1 MTPRPGRVR
10 DPVHGYVVFTAIERA
25 LLDHPV
31 AQRLR
36 HVSQSAAAQFVFP
49 EMRVSRLAHSLGAMH
64 LASRFFAASLA
75 NAGGDVRARLG
86 SGFDAVV
93 ARHAQL
99 GLGGTDDRL
108 LQEAGLQTGRD
119 LQPDQRVNVMLVEQG
134 LRLASLVH
142 DLGHLPFS
150 HDFETALEQHL
161 KSHRPPGGTVL
172 LAQGPGGDKIH
183 ERVGYA
189 LASTVLAAV
198 FNERL
203 EGTPVAKAAEVSL
216 SIARD
221 ILNAPAFPELDAG
234 DEALTLSWLHGLIA
248 GELDVDRADYVLRDA
263 RHYGLTAAGF
273 DVDRLVDNLAPAMEA
288 GRIVTAVLPQGVS
301 AAESL
306 SVARFRMYAWAIY
319 HHKVQQIAAGLHRS
333 LEDLLEHGG
342 PAVASFLE
350 DITAIAEGRADPEL
364 VARFAGYDDIWCTML
379 LRDRLRRGVDAAV
392 EPWLALFV
400 ERRPGPRSLW
410 KRPSDFPAEDRA
422 AWNRRLP
429 GHADL
434 ERRAAFDRIRSELA
448 AEGILIAELGF
459 RPWNARADRESA
471 LQVITPAGLRPLTQL
486 SPLTRA
492 LAGAWE
498 SELHLMAFAASGQ
511 AAINPTTVLERL
523 EPALHPEQE
532 PSP

>member
-1 MTPRPGRVR
+1 MTPRPGRIR

-64 LASRFFAASLA
+64 LATRFFAASIA
-75 NAGGDVRARLG
+75 NADDGVRNQIRA
-86 SGFDAVV
+86 GFDAVV
-93 ARHAQL
+93 ERHAQL

-119 LQPDQRVNVMLVEQG
+119 LPPGERANVMLVEQG

-161 KSHRPPGGTVL
+161 KLHRSDHANVL

-189 LASTVLAAV
+189 LANTVLAAV
-198 FNERL
+198 FNDRL
-203 EGTPVAKAAEVSL
+203 EGTPIAKAAEVSL

-234 DEALTLSWLHGLIA
+234 DEALTLSWLHGLVA

-273 DVDRLVDNLAPAMEA
+273 DLDRLVDNLVPVAEA
-288 GRIVTAVLPQGVS
+288 GRVVTAVLPQGVS

-319 HHKVQQIAAGLHRS
+319 HHKVQQVAAGLHRS
-333 LEDLLEHGG
+333 LIDLLETGSSG
-342 PAVASFLE
+342 VGSFLD
-350 DITAIAEGRADPEL
+350 DIAAIADGQADAEL
-364 VARFAGYDDIWCTML
+364 VARFAGYDDVWATML
-379 LRDRLRRGVDAAV
+379 LRARLREGPPSAI

-410 KRPSDFPAEDRA
+410 KRPSDFPVEDRA

-429 GHADL
+429 GRQDL
-434 ERRAAFDRIRSELA
+434 DERAELDRIRSELA
-448 AEGILIAELGF
+448 TEGVLLAELGF
-459 RPWNARADRESA
+459 RPWNARDDGESV
-471 LQVITPAGLRPLTQL
+471 LQVLTAGGLRPLTQL
-486 SPLTRA
+486 SPLTKA
-492 LAGAWE
+492 LADAWD
-498 SELHLMAFAASGQ
+498 SELQLMAFAASSD
-511 AAINPTTVLERL
+511 ATIDPASILERL
-523 EPALHPEQE
+523 EPALLPQ
-532 PSP
+532 